1 MTHAKSV
8 GMRRAARIALV
19 SLALAGAGQGL
30 TACQSDP
37 DIDITKLGVETDP
50 PETLYNQGL
59 ANMKAGKLSEA
70 SRKFDAID
78 KQSPFT
84 EWARKALV
92 MSTFTKYRLGQN
104 DDAITTGNRYLKQYP
119 RSDDS
124 AYVQY
129 LVGLSYSKQISD
141 VTQDQK
147 AANRTIEAMSA
158 VVKNYPDSEYVEDA
172 QAKIRFARDQLA
184 GKEMQI
190 GRYYLERKEYLAAI
204 QRFRNVVEQ
213 YSNTNQVEEA
223 LARLTETYFAMG
235 IVEEAQTAAAVL
247 GRNYPDSQWYADS
260 YKLLQS
266 GGVEPRENKGS
277 WISRA
282 AAKLAGA

>member
-1 MTHAKSV
+1 
-8 GMRRAARIALV
+8 
-19 SLALAGAGQGL
+19 
-30 TACQSDP
+30 
-37 DIDITKLGVETDP
+37 
-50 PETLYNQGL
+50 
-59 ANMKAGKLSEA
+59 
-70 SRKFDAID
+70 
-78 KQSPFT
+78 
-84 EWARKALV
+84 
-92 MSTFTKYRLGQN
+92 MSTFTKYRMGKN
-104 DDAITTGNRYLKQYP
+104 DEAISTGTRYLNQYP
-119 RSDDS
+119 RSDDA

-147 AANRTIEAMSA
+147 FAQKTIEAMNK
-158 VVKNYPDSEYVEDA
+158 VVKDYPDSEYVEDA

-223 LARLTETYFAMG
+223 LARLTESYFAMG